1 MYWWSAGLRRAGQ
14 GRADRRVMIQLFH
27 WMGAA
32 LLPLCGWLTGAA
44 LQAGKEQHILQLRHT
59 VELLR
64 RIRQEVAYRRP
75 DMELLCRCLI
85 QEGLLTPAEK
95 LQALAPPASFRAE
108 ERLCFEQCFSGLGQC
123 EAAQECER
131 LDYYTARFEAFLQQ
145 AQQEAAA
152 CAGLSCRLGLAAGA
166 VLALIFL

>member
-1 MYWWSAGLRRAGQ
+1 
-14 GRADRRVMIQLFH
+14 MIQLFH
-27 WMGAA
+27 WVGAA
-32 LLPLCGWLTGAA
+32 LLPLCGWLTGTV

-85 QEGLLTPAEK
+85 QEGLLENMVPAEK
-95 LQALAPPASFRAE
+95 LQDLAPPESFRAE
-108 ERLCFEQCFSGLGQC
+108 EKLCFEQCFSGLGQC

-131 LDYYTARFEAFLQQ
+131 LDYYIARFEAFLQQ
-145 AQQEAAA
+145 AQQEATA
-152 CAGLSCRLGLAAGA
+152 CAGLTCRLGLAAGA

>member
-1 MYWWSAGLRRAGQ
+1 
-14 GRADRRVMIQLFH
+14 MIQLFH
-27 WMGAA
+27 WVGAA
-32 LLPLCGWLTGAA
+32 LLPLCGWLTGTV

-85 QEGLLTPAEK
+85 QEELLEDMVPAEK
-95 LQALAPPASFRAE
+95 LQDLAPPESFRAE
-108 ERLCFEQCFSGLGQC
+108 EKLCFKQCFSGLGQC

-131 LDYYTARFEAFLQQ
+131 LDYYIARFEAFLQQ

-152 CAGLSCRLGLAAGA
+152 CAGLTCRLGLAAGA

>member
-1 MYWWSAGLRRAGQ
+1 
-14 GRADRRVMIQLFH
+14 MIQLFH
-27 WMGAA
+27 WVGAA
-32 LLPLCGWLTGAA
+32 LLPLCGWLTGTA

-85 QEGLLTPAEK
+85 QEGLLEDMVPAEK
-95 LQALAPPASFRAE
+95 LQDLAPPESFHAE
-108 ERLCFEQCFSGLGQC
+108 EKLCFEQCFSGLGQC

>member
-1 MYWWSAGLRRAGQ
+1 
-14 GRADRRVMIQLFH
+14 MIQLFH
-27 WMGAA
+27 WVGAA

-123 EAAQECER
+123 EAA
-131 LDYYTARFEAFLQQ
+131 RFEAFLQQ

>member
-1 MYWWSAGLRRAGQ
+1 
-14 GRADRRVMIQLFH
+14 MIQQFH
-27 WMGAA
+27 WVGAA

-85 QEGLLTPAEK
+85 QEGLLENLRTAEK
-95 LQALAPPASFRAE
+95 LQDLAPPVSFRTE
-108 ERLCFEQCFSGLGQC
+108 ERCCFERCFSGLGQC

>member
-1 MYWWSAGLRRAGQ
+1 
-14 GRADRRVMIQLFH
+14 MIQLFH

-32 LLPLCGWLTGAA
+32 LLPLCGWLTGTA

-59 VELLR
+59 VELL
-64 RIRQEVAYRRP
+64 
-75 DMELLCRCLI
+75 CRCLI
-85 QEGLLTPAEK
+85 QEELLTPAEK

>member
-1 MYWWSAGLRRAGQ
+1 
-14 GRADRRVMIQLFH
+14 MIQLFH
-27 WMGAA
+27 WVGAA

-85 QEGLLTPAEK
+85 QEKLLEDLTPAEK
-95 LQALAPPASFRAE
+95 LQALAPPESFRAE
-108 ERLCFEQCFSGLGQC
+108 EKLCFEQCFSGLGQS

-131 LDYYTARFEAFLQQ
+131 LDYYIARFEAFLQQ

-152 CAGLSCRLGLAAGA
+152 CAGLPCRLGLAAGA

>member
-1 MYWWSAGLRRAGQ
+1 
-14 GRADRRVMIQLFH
+14 MIQLFH

-32 LLPLCGWLTGAA
+32 LLPLCGWLTGTA

-85 QEGLLTPAEK
+85 QEGLLT
-95 LQALAPPASFRAE
+95 ASFRTE

-131 LDYYTARFEAFLQQ
+131 LEYYTARFEAFLQQ

>member
-1 MYWWSAGLRRAGQ
+1 
-14 GRADRRVMIQLFH
+14 MIQLFH

-85 QEGLLTPAEK
+85 QPDTHSPKLLLTLPQSHLPKKTYCSPQMYWYESTVPRP
-95 LQALAPPASFRAE
+95 LYTH
-108 ERLCFEQCFSGLGQC
+108 G
-123 EAAQECER
+123 EC
-131 LDYYTARFEAFLQQ
+131 L
-145 AQQEAAA
+145 
-152 CAGLSCRLGLAAGA
+152 
-166 VLALIFL
+166 

>member
-1 MYWWSAGLRRAGQ
+1 
-14 GRADRRVMIQLFH
+14 MIQLFH

-75 DMELLCRCLI
+75 DMELLCRCLM

-95 LQALAPPASFRAE
+95 LQ
-108 ERLCFEQCFSGLGQC
+108 LCFEQCFSGLGQC

-166 VLALIFL
+166 VLALILL

>member
-1 MYWWSAGLRRAGQ
+1 
-14 GRADRRVMIQLFH
+14 MIQLFH
-27 WMGAA
+27 WVGAA
-32 LLPLCGWLTGAA
+32 LLPLCGWLTGTA

-59 VELLR
+59 VELLW

-85 QEGLLTPAEK
+85 QEELLEDMVPAEK
-95 LQALAPPASFRAE
+95 LQDLAPPESFRAE
-108 ERLCFEQCFSGLGQC
+108 ERLCIKQCFSGLGQC

-131 LDYYTARFEAFLQQ
+131 LDYYIARFEAFLQQ
-145 AQQEAAA
+145 VQQEAAA

>member
-1 MYWWSAGLRRAGQ
+1 M
-14 GRADRRVMIQLFH
+14 
-27 WMGAA
+27 

-64 RIRQEVAYRRP
+64 RIRQEVAYHRP
-75 DMELLCRCLI
+75 DMELLCRCLTR
-85 QEGLLTPAEK
+85 EDLLEDLEPAEK

-131 LDYYTARFEAFLQQ
+131 LDYYIARFEAFLQQ

-152 CAGLSCRLGLAAGA
+152 CAGLTCRLGLAAGA

>member
-1 MYWWSAGLRRAGQ
+1 
-14 GRADRRVMIQLFH
+14 MIQLFH

-44 LQAGKEQHILQLRHT
+44 LQTGKEQHILQLRHT

-64 RIRQEVAYRRP
+64 RIRQEV
-75 DMELLCRCLI
+75 
-85 QEGLLTPAEK
+85 
-95 LQALAPPASFRAE
+95 
-108 ERLCFEQCFSGLGQC
+108 
-123 EAAQECER
+123 
-131 LDYYTARFEAFLQQ
+131 LDYYIARFEAFLQQ

>member
-1 MYWWSAGLRRAGQ
+1 
-14 GRADRRVMIQLFH
+14 MIQLFH
-27 WMGAA
+27 WVGAM

-44 LQAGKEQHILQLRHT
+44 LQAGKERHILQLRHT

-64 RIRQEVAYRRP
+64 RIRQEVAYHRP
-75 DMELLCRCLI
+75 DMELLCRCLTR
-85 QEGLLTPAEK
+85 EDLLEDLEPAEK

-131 LDYYTARFEAFLQQ
+131 LDYYIARFEAFLQQ

-152 CAGLSCRLGLAAGA
+152 CAGLPCKLGFAAGA

>member
-1 MYWWSAGLRRAGQ
+1 
-14 GRADRRVMIQLFH
+14 MIQLFH

-95 LQALAPPASFRAE
+95 LQASAPKSSFALNNAFPASASAKLRRSVNGWTIIPRALKRFCS
-108 ERLCFEQCFSGLGQC
+108 RLSRKQPP
-123 EAAQECER
+123 
-131 LDYYTARFEAFLQQ
+131 
-145 AQQEAAA
+145 
-152 CAGLSCRLGLAAGA
+152 
-166 VLALIFL
+166 VLACPAGWDLRQELFWH

>member
-1 MYWWSAGLRRAGQ
+1 
-14 GRADRRVMIQLFH
+14 MIQLFH

-75 DMELLCRCLI
+75 DMELLCRCLM

-95 LQALAPPASFRAE
+95 LQVLAPPASFCAE
-108 ERLCFEQCFSGLGQC
+108 EQLCFEQCFSGLGQC

-166 VLALIFL
+166 VLALILL

>member
-1 MYWWSAGLRRAGQ
+1 
-14 GRADRRVMIQLFH
+14 MIQLFH
-27 WMGAA
+27 WVGAA
-32 LLPLCGWLTGAA
+32 LLPLCGWLTGTV

-85 QEGLLTPAEK
+85 QEGLLENMVPAEK
-95 LQALAPPASFRAE
+95 LQDLAPPESFRAE
-108 ERLCFEQCFSGLGQC
+108 EKLCFEQCFSGLGQC

-131 LDYYTARFEAFLQQ
+131 LDYYIARFEAFLQQ

>member
-1 MYWWSAGLRRAGQ
+1 
-14 GRADRRVMIQLFH
+14 MIQLFH
-27 WMGAA
+27 WVGAM

-64 RIRQEVAYRRP
+64 RIRQEVAYHRP
-75 DMELLCRCLI
+75 DMELLCRCLTR
-85 QEGLLTPAEK
+85 EDLLEDLEPAEK

-131 LDYYTARFEAFLQQ
+131 LDYYIARFEAFLQQ

-152 CAGLSCRLGLAAGA
+152 CAGLTCRLGLAAGA

>member
-1 MYWWSAGLRRAGQ
+1 
-14 GRADRRVMIQLFH
+14 MIQLFH
-27 WMGAA
+27 WVGAA

-85 QEGLLTPAEK
+85 QEGLLEDLVPAEK
-95 LQALAPPASFRAE
+95 LQDLAPPESFCAE
-108 ERLCFEQCFSGLGQC
+108 EKLCFEQCFSGLGQC

-131 LDYYTARFEAFLQQ
+131 LDYYIARFEAFLQQ

-152 CAGLSCRLGLAAGA
+152 CAGLTCRLGLAAGA

>member
-1 MYWWSAGLRRAGQ
+1 
-14 GRADRRVMIQLFH
+14 MIQLFH

-108 ERLCFEQCFSGLGQC
+108 ERLCFEQ
-123 EAAQECER
+123 
-131 LDYYTARFEAFLQQ
+131 
-145 AQQEAAA
+145 
-152 CAGLSCRLGLAAGA
+152 
-166 VLALIFL
+166 

>member
-1 MYWWSAGLRRAGQ
+1 
-14 GRADRRVMIQLFH
+14 MIQLFH

-32 LLPLCGWLTGAA
+32 LLPLCGWLTGTA

-108 ERLCFEQCFSGLGQC
+108 ERFALNNAFPASASAKLRRSVNGWTTIPRALKRFCS
-123 EAAQECER
+123 R
-131 LDYYTARFEAFLQQ
+131 LSRKQPP
-145 AQQEAAA
+145 
-152 CAGLSCRLGLAAGA
+152 
-166 VLALIFL
+166 VLACPAGWGLRQELFWH

>member
-1 MYWWSAGLRRAGQ
+1 
-14 GRADRRVMIQLFH
+14 MIQLFH

-32 LLPLCGWLTGAA
+32 LLPLCGWLTGTA

-85 QEGLLTPAEK
+85 QPDTHSPRLLLTG
-95 LQALAPPASFRAE
+95 RAADACGKIAGS
-108 ERLCFEQCFSGLGQC
+108 R
-123 EAAQECER
+123 
-131 LDYYTARFEAFLQQ
+131 
-145 AQQEAAA
+145 AA
-152 CAGLSCRLGLAAGA
+152 CKLPHRGAA
-166 VLALIFL
+166 LF